1 MGVSPRPG
9 SQPKEP
15 VDGHGAVHLSPF
27 LGGCWWG
34 AAGRRLKGSRLV
46 VPLAPAGAAVGRG
59 FGVLRLLRVPVA
71 SDGRHLP
78 LGFVLKDE

>member
-1 MGVSPRPG
+1 MGTG
-9 SQPKEP
+9 L
-15 VDGHGAVHLSPF
+15 HLSPF

-46 VPLAPAGAAVGRG
+46 VRWHLPVRAVGRG
-59 FGVLRLLRVPVA
+59 FGVLRLLAGPVA